1 MSVVYW
7 ARFFRQEDGGYSV
20 DVPDMRGCLTEGDNF
35 DEAYHYLT
43 KEAIPCW
50 LGQDPWPPA
59 RGPEEILAV
68 ERFEEDTEPILV
80 RVVVAGPDEVLADEA
95 GLVRLRR
102 PPGLAADLE
111 RAAEA
116 AGRSLGEILAQAAR
130 EYLERQ
136 GGDWGRRPQTP

>member
-7 ARFFRQEDGGYSV
+7 VRFFRQDDGGYSV
-20 DVPDMRGCLTEGDNF
+20 DVPDMPGCLTEGDSF

-50 LGQDPWPPA
+50 LGNDSWPNA

-68 ERFEEDTEPILV
+68 ERFAEDTEPLLV
-80 RVVVAGPDEVLADEA
+80 RVVVAGPDEFLADEA
-95 GLVRLRR
+95 GVVRLRR
-102 PPGLAADLE
+102 RPGLATEME

-116 AGRSLGEILAQAAR
+116 AGRPLGEILAQAAR
-130 EYLERQ
+130 EFLERRADVQ
-136 GGDWGRRPQTP
+136 P